1 MIFEIKHRWNGSV
14 LFSLECESLK
24 LCVEA
29 AISSGADLRDANLRD
44 ANLLGANLRMADLF
58 GADLRG
64 ADLRSADL
72 FDANL
77 FDADLFGANLFGAD
91 LRSADLRYANLR
103 DANLFGANLRDAN
116 LFGANLRDADVRE
129 YNSGKYVLYS
139 DSEKQLATMRE
150 ALGRIELGTKG
161 REDWLH
167 HETINE
173 IAKRALDKE

>member
-1 MIFEIKHRWNGSV
+1 MIFEIKHRWKGSV

-72 FDANL
+72 
-77 FDADLFGANLFGAD
+77 
-91 LRSADLRYANLR
+91 RYANLR
-103 DANLFGANLRDAN
+103 DANLFGEKLTTTPAQVIGYKYFIFIAGEKMKIGCELHSIDEWNNFKRRDIVEMDGGNA
-116 LFGANLRDADVRE
+116 
-129 YNSGKYVLYS
+129 
-139 DSEKQLATMRE
+139 
-150 ALGRIELGTKG
+150 
-161 REDWLH
+161 WLWWKEH
-167 HETINE
+167 KPLIMP
-173 IAKRALDKE
+173 IAKHHRVKATSKDE